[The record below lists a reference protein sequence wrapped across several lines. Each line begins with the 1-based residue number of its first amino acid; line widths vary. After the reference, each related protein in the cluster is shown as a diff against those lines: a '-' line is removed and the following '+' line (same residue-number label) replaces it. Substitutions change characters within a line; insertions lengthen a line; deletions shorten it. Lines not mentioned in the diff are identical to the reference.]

1 MTISRLDRLDTFYN
15 EFHGVR
21 ARAGFIYG
29 GEERAGLFRTFVG
42 GPGRRVLDVGCRDGA
57 LTSAYAVENE
67 IVGMDVDRL
76 ALRSARE
83 TLGIETVWHDA
94 DEPLPFANASFDVVV
109 VGELLEHLVSPSG
122 FIEEAWRVLRPGG
135 MLVGS
140 IPNAYR
146 LKNRLR
152 FLAGRPIEDNPTHL
166 HLIGEAELRRLLG
179 GFEEIDLRFISSRL
193 LRLQQR
199 LFANIIV
206 FAGRRPFAQSPAHSV
221 AV

>member
-1 MTISRLDRLDTFYN
+1 MSRLDRLDTFYN
-15 EFHGVR
+15 EFHRVT
-21 ARAGFIYG
+21 ARAGFVYG
-29 GEERAGLFRTFVG
+29 GEERAELFGALVG

-57 LTSAYAVENE
+57 LTRAYAIDNE

-76 ALRSARE
+76 ALRGARE
-83 TLGIETVWHDA
+83 KLGIETVWHDA
-94 DEPLPFANASFDVVV
+94 DEPLPFANESFDVVV

-135 MLVGS
+135 TLVGS

-166 HLIGEAELRRLLG
+166 HLIGEAELRRLLE
-179 GFEEIDLRFISSRL
+179 GFEEVEVRFISSRL
-193 LRLQQR
+193 IRVHQR
-199 LFANIIV
+199 FFANIIV
-206 FAGRRPFAQSPAHSV
+206 FAGGRPSAQSPAHSV

>member
-1 MTISRLDRLDTFYN
+1 M
-15 EFHGVR
+15 
-21 ARAGFIYG
+21 
-29 GEERAGLFRTFVG
+29 
-42 GPGRRVLDVGCRDGA
+42 LDVGCRDGA
-57 LTSAYAVENE
+57 LTRAYALENE

-76 ALRSARE
+76 ALRRARE
-83 TLGIETVWHDA
+83 KLGIETVWHDA
-94 DEPLPFANASFDVVV
+94 DEPLPFANQSFDVVV
-109 VGELLEHLVSPSG
+109 VGELLEHLVSPAG
-122 FIEEAWRVLRPGG
+122 FVEEASRVLRPNGT
-135 MLVGS
+135 LVGS

-166 HLIGEAELRRLLG
+166 HLIGEAELRRLVDA
-179 GFEEIDLRFISSRL
+179 FEEVEVRFISSRL
-193 LRLQQR
+193 IRLQPR

>member
-1 MTISRLDRLDTFYN
+1 MSRLDRLDTFYN
-15 EFHGVR
+15 EFHR
-21 ARAGFIYG
+21 LTARAGFVYG
-29 GEERAGLFRTFVG
+29 GEERAELFSTLVG

-57 LTSAYAVENE
+57 LTSAYAVEND

-76 ALRSARE
+76 ALRGARE
-83 TLGIETVWHDA
+83 KLGIETVWHDA
-94 DEPLPFANASFDVVV
+94 DEPLPFANESFDVVV

-135 MLVGS
+135 TLVGS

-166 HLIGEAELRRLLG
+166 HLIGEAELRRLLE
-179 GFEEIDLRFISSRL
+179 GFEEVDVRFISSRVI
-193 LRLQQR
+193 RLHER

-206 FAGRRPFAQSPAHSV
+206 FAGRRPLAQGSAYSV

>member
-1 MTISRLDRLDTFYN
+1 MSRLDRLDTFYN
-15 EFHGVR
+15 EFHRVT
-21 ARAGFIYG
+21 ARAGFVYG
-29 GEERAGLFRTFVG
+29 GEERAELFSTLVG

-57 LTSAYAVENE
+57 LTRAYAIDNE
-67 IVGMDVDRL
+67 VVGMDVDRL
-76 ALRSARE
+76 ALRGARE
-83 TLGIETVWHDA
+83 KLGIETVWHDA
-94 DEPLPFANASFDVVV
+94 DEPLPFANENFDVVV
-109 VGELLEHLVSPSG
+109 VGELLEHLVSPSA
-122 FIEEAWRVLRPGG
+122 FIEEAWRVLRPDG

-166 HLIGEAELRRLLG
+166 HLIGEAELRRLLD
-179 GFEEIDLRFISSRL
+179 GFEEVDVRFISSRL
-193 LRLQQR
+193 IRLHQR

-206 FAGRRPFAQSPAHSV
+206 FAGRRPFEQSSADSV

>member
-1 MTISRLDRLDTFYN
+1 MSRLDRLDTFYN
-15 EFHGVR
+15 EFHRVT
-21 ARAGFIYG
+21 ARAGFVYG
-29 GEERAGLFRTFVG
+29 GEERAELFGAHVG

-57 LTSAYAVENE
+57 LTRAYAIDNE
-67 IVGMDVDRL
+67 IVGLDVDRL
-76 ALRSARE
+76 ALRGARE
-83 TLGIETVWHDA
+83 KLGIETVWHDA
-94 DEPLPFANASFDVVV
+94 DEPLPFANESFDVVV

-135 MLVGS
+135 TLVGS

-166 HLIGEAELRRLLG
+166 HLIGEAELRRLLE
-179 GFEEIDLRFISSRL
+179 GFEEVEVRFISSRL
-193 LRLQQR
+193 IRLHKR

-206 FAGRRPFAQSPAHSV
+206 FAGGRPSAQSPAHSV

>member
-1 MTISRLDRLDTFYN
+1 MSRLDRLDTFYN
-15 EFHGVR
+15 EFHRVT
-21 ARAGFIYG
+21 ARAGFVYG
-29 GEERAGLFRTFVG
+29 GEERAELFSTLVG
-42 GPGRRVLDVGCRDGA
+42 GPRRRVLDVGCRDGA
-57 LTSAYAVENE
+57 LTRAYAIDNE

-76 ALRSARE
+76 ALRGARE
-83 TLGIETVWHDA
+83 KLGIETVWHDA
-94 DEPLPFANASFDVVV
+94 DEPLPFANESFDVVV

-135 MLVGS
+135 TVVGS

-166 HLIGEAELRRLLG
+166 HLIGEAELRRLLE
-179 GFEEIDLRFISSRL
+179 GFEEIDVRFISSRL
-193 LRLQQR
+193 IRLHER

-206 FAGRRPFAQSPAHSV
+206 FAGRRPLAQNPARSI

>member
-1 MTISRLDRLDTFYN
+1 MSRLDRLDTFYN
-15 EFHGVR
+15 EFHRVT
-21 ARAGFIYG
+21 ARAGFVYG
-29 GEERAGLFRTFVG
+29 GEERAELFSTLVG

-57 LTSAYAVENE
+57 LTRAYAIDNE
-67 IVGMDVDRL
+67 VVGMDVDRL
-76 ALRSARE
+76 ALRGERE
-83 TLGIETVWHDA
+83 KLGIYTGWHDA
-94 DEPLPFANASFDVVV
+94 DEPLPFANESFDVVV

-135 MLVGS
+135 TLVGS

-166 HLIGEAELRRLLG
+166 HLIGEAELRRLLE
-179 GFEEIDLRFISSRL
+179 GFEEVEVRFISSRL
-193 LRLQQR
+193 IRVHQR
-199 LFANIIV
+199 FFANIIV
-206 FAGRRPFAQSPAHSV
+206 FAGGRPSAQSPAHSV

>member
-1 MTISRLDRLDTFYN
+1 MSRLDRLDTFYN
-15 EFHGVR
+15 EFHRVT
-21 ARAGFIYG
+21 ARAGFVYG
-29 GEERAGLFRTFVG
+29 GEERADLFSTLVG

-57 LTSAYAVENE
+57 LTRAYAIDNE
-67 IVGMDVDRL
+67 VVGMDVDRL
-76 ALRSARE
+76 ALRGARE
-83 TLGIETVWHDA
+83 KLGIETVWHDA
-94 DEPLPFANASFDVVV
+94 DEPLPFANENFDVVV
-109 VGELLEHLVSPSG
+109 VGELLEHLVSPSA
-122 FIEEAWRVLRPGG
+122 FIEEAWRVLRPDG

-166 HLIGEAELRRLLG
+166 HLIGEAELRRLLD
-179 GFEEIDLRFISSRL
+179 GFEEVDVRFISSRL
-193 LRLQQR
+193 IRLHQR

-206 FAGRRPFAQSPAHSV
+206 FAGRRPFEQSSADSV

>member
-1 MTISRLDRLDTFYN
+1 M
-15 EFHGVR
+15 
-21 ARAGFIYG
+21 
-29 GEERAGLFRTFVG
+29 
-42 GPGRRVLDVGCRDGA
+42 
-57 LTSAYAVENE
+57 
-67 IVGMDVDRL
+67 
-76 ALRSARE
+76 
-83 TLGIETVWHDA
+83 
-94 DEPLPFANASFDVVV
+94 
-109 VGELLEHLVSPSG
+109 
-122 FIEEAWRVLRPGG
+122 LRPGG
-135 MLVGS
+135 MLIGS

-206 FAGRRPFAQSPAHSV
+206 FAGRRPSAHSSARSA